1 MHATKVPRRRIM
13 SRFVLFLFVIFA
25 FCGVGW
31 SLSRQKRI
39 LSPIFES
46 RSAAASTCTGCSKKI
61 TLVEEGEKYIVPE
74 YSITPEEFT
83 ALRIEYIKNQILKKL
98 RLKEKPQVSMPHLP
112 KPVRENDSILPS
124 MHDDEVNDGYS
135 ENFYGKTTQAIIF
148 PYEGKF
154 LYSNAL
160 NCFLPIKKKMKQRS

>member
-13 SRFVLFLFVIFA
+13 SRFVLFLCVLFA
-25 FCGVGW
+25 FCGVGSW

-46 RSAAASTCTGCSKKI
+46 RSPAASTCTGCSKKI
-61 TLVEEGEKYIVPE
+61 TLVEEGEKYILPE
-74 YSITPEEFT
+74 YSITSEEFT

-112 KPVRENDSILPS
+112 KPVRENDSILSS
-124 MHDDEVNDGYS
+124 MHDGEIDDGYS
-135 ENFYGKTTQAIIF
+135 EDFYGKTTQAIIF
-148 PYEGKF
+148 PYEGK
-154 LYSNAL
+154 S
-160 NCFLPIKKKMKQRS
+160 